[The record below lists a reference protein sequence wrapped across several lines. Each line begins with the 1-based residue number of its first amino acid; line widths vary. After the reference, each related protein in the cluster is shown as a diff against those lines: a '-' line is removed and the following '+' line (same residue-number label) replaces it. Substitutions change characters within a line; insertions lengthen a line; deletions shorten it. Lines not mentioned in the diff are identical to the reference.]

1 MNRIEIEECNDIETL
16 RRLCIS
22 QHSAILRI
30 GETLVDNSKS
40 HLTDEHTVAE
50 IRDILRLNDA
60 EMESN

>member
-16 RRLCIS
+16 RRLCIR

-40 HLTDEHTVAE
+40 HLTNKRTVVE
-50 IRDILRLNDA
+50 IRDILRFSDNPK
-60 EMESN
+60 MGY

>member
-16 RRLCIS
+16 RRLCIR

-40 HLTDEHTVAE
+40 HLTDERTLVE
-50 IRDILRLNDA
+50 IRNILK
-60 EMESN
+60 ESN

>member
-16 RRLCIS
+16 RRLCIR

-40 HLTDEHTVAE
+40 HLTDERTLVE
-50 IRDILRLNDA
+50 IRNILK
-60 EMESN
+60 ESD

>member
-16 RRLCIS
+16 KRLCIR

-40 HLTDEHTVAE
+40 HLTDERTLVE
-50 IRDILRLNDA
+50 IRNILK
-60 EMESN
+60 ESD

>member
-16 RRLCIS
+16 RRLCIR

-40 HLTDEHTVAE
+40 HLTDERTLVE
-50 IRDILRLNDA
+50 IREILRFSDNPK
-60 EMESN
+60 MGY